1 MLPPSFCFWQLRL
14 KFKIYATLFAAHM
27 CYNMLNQTHLQNGG
41 FIMDGKI
48 AVLVLLAAGAVVIGV
63 SLLSQTPMPI

>member
-1 MLPPSFCFWQLRL
+1 
-14 KFKIYATLFAAHM
+14 
-27 CYNMLNQTHLQNGG
+27 
-41 FIMDGKI
+41 MDGKI